1 MPFELC
7 NAPSTF
13 QRCMMAIF
21 HDMIKKM
28 MEVFMDDFSVF
39 GNSFQTCLSHL
50 EKMLKWCKDTNLC
63 LNWEKSH
70 FMVKEG
76 IILSHKISKNGIEV
90 NKAKVDVIAKLPHPT
105 IVKGIRSFLGHAG
118 FYRRFI
124 KDFLKIARP
133 MTHLLEKDTLFFF
146 SKECVEAF
154 QTLKRKLTEALILI
168 APD

>member
-1 MPFELC
+1 MPFGLC
-7 NAPSTF
+7 NAPGTF

-21 HDMIKKM
+21 HDMIEKTI
-28 MEVFMDDFSVF
+28 EVFMDDFSVF

-50 EKMLKWCKDTNLC
+50 EKMLKQCEDTNLC

-76 IILSHKISKNGIEV
+76 IVTGHKISKDGIKVEKSKV
-90 NKAKVDVIAKLPHPT
+90 NVIAKLPHPT
-105 IVKGIRSFLGHAG
+105 TVKGIRSFLSHAG

-133 MTHLLEKDTLFFF
+133 MTHLLEKDTPFLF

-154 QTLKRKLTEALILI
+154 QTLKRKLTED
-168 APD
+168 P